1 MHDAE
6 QCRHLARAPVFDGA
20 PRAAMR
26 TFPAMITISVGLG
39 LNQLRLH
46 RGENG
51 LALGQAQPNGLGGN
65 HICRPV
71 AGDHF
76 VSLSPVV
83 SVSSNKI
90 RHFMQFPRSFLDQNS
105 IAPPTL
111 RRSHLERS
119 NLIASDRLH
128 MAAIERHRDRL
139 NGWWAGQ
146 WLGCQ
151 RLLLQSGA
159 HPKGPAACRL
169 DRGRLV
175 QRKELRHQS
184 RRAAIGGQAPHFE
197 ENALVF
203 WGASIRHYLG
213 QRAHD
218 PARGD
223 STAAGIEARRL
234 DFQLSRAPV
243 LDGTTGPAMRT
254 FSPMLTISIDLGL
267 NQLGLHGG
275 KNGFALGQSQTDR
288 VWRRRICRWSPV
300 NASARA
306 RLPLSAPAKPATSF
320 HSPGQ

>member
-1 MHDAE
+1 SKVT
-6 QCRHLARAPVFDGA
+6 QDGA
-20 PRAAMR
+20 ELLTLP
-26 TFPAMITISVGLG
+26 V
-39 LNQLRLH
+39 RLD
-46 RGENG
+46 RDATE
-51 LALGQAQPNGLGGN
+51 QPLLSLV
-65 HICRPV
+65 V
-71 AGDHF
+71 AGASQHD
-76 VSLSPVV
+76 
-83 SVSSNKI
+83 
-90 RHFMQFPRSFLDQNS
+90 
-105 IAPPTL
+105 
-111 RRSHLERS
+111 LERS

-184 RRAAIGGQAPHFE
+184 RRAAIGGQAPHFD

-203 WGASIRHYLG
+203 LGASIRHYLG

-234 DFQLSRAPV
+234 DFHDSEQCRQLSRAPV
-243 LDGTTGPAMRT
+243 LDGTTGPSMRT
-254 FSPMLTISIDLGL
+254 FSPMSTISIDLGL

-288 VWRRRICRWSPV
+288 LWRRRICRSVAGNHFVRLHVPV
-300 NASARA
+300 CLCQLQQNPPLHSIPQVNNDPKPIPPPSLRRSHVSMPARSICGEPSTLRA
-306 RLPLSAPAKPATSF
+306 RSAMCWSRRKGTSAPR
-320 HSPGQ
+320 